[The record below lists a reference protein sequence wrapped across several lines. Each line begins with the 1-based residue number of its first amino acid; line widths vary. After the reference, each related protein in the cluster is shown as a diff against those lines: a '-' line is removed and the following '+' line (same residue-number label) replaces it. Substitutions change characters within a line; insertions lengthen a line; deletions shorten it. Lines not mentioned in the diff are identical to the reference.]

1 MEKLNVEFT
10 RLECISLQIYPVLVK
25 EQTLK
30 EKRARTVANLK
41 VFGGAEAL
49 LPLVTK
55 ENKYQVFLSVQL
67 GNLRK
72 SMID

>member
-1 MEKLNVEFT
+1 MDKLSVEFT
-10 RLECISLQIYPVLVK
+10 RLECISGQIYPMIVK

-30 EKRARTVANLK
+30 EKRARTVANLE

-55 ENKYQVFLSVQL
+55 ENKY
-67 GNLRK
+67 
-72 SMID
+72 